1 MARLLS
7 PRRLVPI
14 AVSAVIVALALRFLS
29 SATHGLHVADVL
41 RALHQIPLTAVAIG
55 ATLVVV
61 LYTALGTYEAI
72 IARYVGGPVSRRR
85 AAMGGVL
92 AASIGHALGLGTV
105 SGGAIRYRVYSAAGL
120 RPLDVGKM
128 VLLAA
133 IPYPGGLGLLLAVS
147 LLLQSEAAA
156 PILHT
161 SPALARGIGLALV
174 VLHVAYVTLVLN
186 RREPLSFGRYMVTLP
201 PPNLTGIQYC
211 VGIIEVCSAAGI
223 LYALL
228 PAQATLPYS
237 VFIGVYVI
245 SILAGLASSVPAG
258 FGVFDVT
265 LIGLLPNVPQAE
277 LWAAVIVYR
286 VLLELLPLVCSSLVF
301 AAYEIW
307 WRLPPQRAR
316 AAALRAAR
324 QAQHHHH
331 QHD

>member
-120 RPLDVGKM
+120 RPLD
-128 VLLAA
+128 
-133 IPYPGGLGLLLAVS
+133 
-147 LLLQSEAAA
+147 
-156 PILHT
+156 
-161 SPALARGIGLALV
+161 
-174 VLHVAYVTLVLN
+174 
-186 RREPLSFGRYMVTLP
+186 
-201 PPNLTGIQYC
+201 
-211 VGIIEVCSAAGI
+211 
-223 LYALL
+223 
-228 PAQATLPYS
+228 
-237 VFIGVYVI
+237 
-245 SILAGLASSVPAG
+245 
-258 FGVFDVT
+258 
-265 LIGLLPNVPQAE
+265 
-277 LWAAVIVYR
+277 
-286 VLLELLPLVCSSLVF
+286 LELRQPSGQASELEAGRC
-301 AAYEIW
+301 
-307 WRLPPQRAR
+307 RLRHWQETGRI
-316 AAALRAAR
+316 LRAGQAGHRYRR
-324 QAQHHHH
+324 QYRNFHYLCF
-331 QHD
+331 D

>member
-105 SGGAIRYRVYSAAGL
+105 SGGAIRYRVYSAAG
-120 RPLDVGKM
+120 
-128 VLLAA
+128 
-133 IPYPGGLGLLLAVS
+133 
-147 LLLQSEAAA
+147 
-156 PILHT
+156 
-161 SPALARGIGLALV
+161 
-174 VLHVAYVTLVLN
+174 
-186 RREPLSFGRYMVTLP
+186 
-201 PPNLTGIQYC
+201 
-211 VGIIEVCSAAGI
+211 I